1 MHQTIKMRKGV
12 YNNAKYSIG
21 LDYGTLS
28 ARAILVDID
37 TGETIAQSIYE
48 YFGKGGNDVMRR
60 LNHLRRQ

>member
-1 MHQTIKMRKGV
+1 M
-12 YNNAKYSIG
+12 AKYSIG
-21 LDYGTLS
+21 LDYGTLP
-28 ARAILVDID
+28 ARAILVDIE